1 MPPDHGEAL
10 ISRLHNMACPPA
22 IVLLLENTAWLQVNG
37 FPLDR
42 VDVVIRT
49 VSFGSGVLIE
59 ALQALSLGR
68 RYVGPA
74 LLTIL
79 KASTRPEQPQ
89 LTPREHDTLY
99 ELAKGLTNREIAQR
113 LGIAATTTREYTR
126 NRTVALSLALKL
138 GLLSSSEHDGTLQ
151 DGPARLR

>member
-1 MPPDHGEAL
+1 MRRCRRSA
-10 ISRLHNMACPPA
+10 
-22 IVLLLENTAWLQVNG
+22 
-37 FPLDR
+37 F
-42 VDVVIRT
+42 
-49 VSFGSGVLIE
+49 
-59 ALQALSLGR
+59 GR
-68 RYVGPA
+68 RYVDPA